1 MSDVL
6 ITESL
11 RGKAVDALA
20 SRFKVA
26 LLPDLW
32 KDPVEL
38 LRVIGDYRAIII
50 RNQTR
55 IDEAIM
61 KAAKK
66 LVVIGRAGVGLNNVD
81 VAAATRAKILVT
93 STPDQNAIS
102 VAELA
107 MGLILSLARKIP
119 AADADTRLGNWNR
132 MKFLGVELYGKTLGL
147 VGAGRTGYLTGR
159 RAQAFGMN
167 VIAYDPYLSKDNIL
181 LSELNAELTSLDDL
195 LRRSDVVSCHLPAT
209 PETEDLFNAARFA
222 LMKQGAFFINT
233 SRGEIV
239 VEEALIAALER
250 GALAGA
256 ALDVRASEPPARGKL
271 ESLPNVILLPHV
283 AAFTNEAQDRVTRA
297 ICEDVA
303 RVLEGKP
310 AINAVNRIQAV
321 NRM

>member
-1 MSDVL
+1 
-6 ITESL
+6 
-11 RGKAVDALA
+11 
-20 SRFKVA
+20 
-26 LLPDLW
+26 
-32 KDPVEL
+32 
-38 LRVIGDYRAIII
+38 
-50 RNQTR
+50 
-55 IDEAIM
+55 
-61 KAAKK
+61 
-66 LVVIGRAGVGLNNVD
+66 
-81 VAAATRAKILVT
+81 
-93 STPDQNAIS
+93 
-102 VAELA
+102 

>member
-6 ITESL
+6 ITENL
-11 RGKAVDALA
+11 RGTAVDALS

-26 LLPDLW
+26 FHPDLW
-32 KDPVEL
+32 RDPAEL
-38 LRVIGDYRAIII
+38 LRVIGDCRAIII

-55 IDEAIM
+55 VDEPLL

-66 LVVIGRAGVGLNNVD
+66 LEVIGRAGVGLNNVD
-81 VAAATRAKILVT
+81 VAAATRAGILVT

-107 MGLILSLARKIP
+107 IGLILSLARKIS
-119 AADADTRLGNWNR
+119 AADADTKLGGWNR
-132 MKFLGVELYGKTLGL
+132 MQFLGIELYGKTLGL

-181 LSELNAELTSLDDL
+181 VSELNGGLTSLDDL

-209 PETEDLFNAARFA
+209 ADTEGLFNAARFA
-222 LMKQGAFFINT
+222 LMKRGAFFINT

-239 VEEALIAALER
+239 VEDALIAALES

-256 ALDVRASEPPARGKL
+256 ALDVRAIEPPTRGKL
-271 ESLPNVILLPHV
+271 ESLPNVILMPHV

-297 ICEDVA
+297 ICEDVT

-321 NRM
+321 NRI